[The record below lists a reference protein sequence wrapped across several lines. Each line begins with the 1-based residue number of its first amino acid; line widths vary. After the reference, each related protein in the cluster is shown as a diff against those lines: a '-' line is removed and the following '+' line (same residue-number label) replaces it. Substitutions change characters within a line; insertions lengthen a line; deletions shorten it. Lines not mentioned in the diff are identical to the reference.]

1 MAINSNRSAAAT
13 DESAKKDRKERN
25 EHNDD
30 SAAVGPVSATATS
43 ERRRSGWSESPNSSM
58 PAPSISS
65 KSPTKLKT
73 FSRSHSFEGV
83 PPHCQVDP
91 GILLLLNVNKMS
103 VHVLKLCKLFAL
115 QSLGDSVNPP
125 TKHVRRGSQLAIGVR
140 MRSLC
145 VIFLLHK

>member
-25 EHNDD
+25 EQNDD
-30 SAAVGPVSATATS
+30 SGAIGPVSATATS
-43 ERRRSGWSESPNSSM
+43 ERRRSGWC
-58 PAPSISS
+58 
-65 KSPTKLKT
+65 
-73 FSRSHSFEGV
+73 HSFEGV